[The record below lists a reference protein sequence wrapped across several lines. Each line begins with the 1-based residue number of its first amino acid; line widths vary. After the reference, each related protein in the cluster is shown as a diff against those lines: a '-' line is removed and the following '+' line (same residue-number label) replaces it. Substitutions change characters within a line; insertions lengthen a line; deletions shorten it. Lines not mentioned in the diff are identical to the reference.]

1 MTYVHSRGVRLWAET
16 QGPRNAPLVL
26 LIHGW
31 GGGSFDFAPLMDQL
45 AHDDLHVA
53 AVDLRGYGKSDKT
66 PRGYDLTTAASDMAG
81 VIRGLGY
88 TEALVVGHGF
98 GGMVGWTMAAHW
110 PDRVTGLVTLSSAH
124 PVALYRYVT
133 THPLSQ
139 WRLVRRT
146 LAAQLPRIPER
157 RLVQG
162 DATLTEKIFRST
174 TGPGFRDTPRY
185 HQIASARRA
194 AMQEDK
200 VAHLSA
206 EYQRWAFRS
215 RFRPEGAVF
224 DRSFPKRIS
233 APVLAVE
240 GSMDPDFR
248 PRVTD
253 KSIRR
258 SVSGTSTLLFG
269 VGHYPH
275 IEDPVAVAELIRSR
289 VVR

>member
-1 MTYVHSRGVRLWAET
+1 M
-16 QGPRNAPLVL
+16 L

-31 GGGSFDFAPLMDQL
+31 GGGSFDFAPLMEQFTD
-45 AHDDLHVA
+45 DDLHVA

-98 GGMVGWTMAAHW
+98 GGMVAWTMTAHW

-124 PVALYRYVT
+124 PVSLYRYVS
-133 THPLSQ
+133 THPFSQ

-146 LAAQLPRIPER
+146 LAAQLPRVPER
-157 RLVQG
+157 RLLKN
-162 DATLTEKIFRST
+162 DATLTEKIFRAA

-185 HQIASARRA
+185 KEVTAARRT
-194 AMQEDK
+194 AMQQDK

-206 EYQRWAFRS
+206 EYQRWGFRS
-215 RFRPEGAVF
+215 RFRPEGAIF
-224 DRSFPKRIS
+224 DRSFPKKVS
-233 APVLAVE
+233 TPVLAVE
-240 GSMDPDFR
+240 GSQDPDFR

-253 KSIRR
+253 RSIKR
-258 SVSGTSTLLFG
+258 SIAGTSTLLFG

-275 IEDPVAVAELIRSR
+275 IEDPEAVAELIRDR
-289 VVR
+289 I